1 MTQEEFENRFRGRM
15 ALFITEAWAVRKESP
30 SDMGLVLDI
39 HFERGKALLREMY
52 KVLTPEQKPPV
63 QQTARK

>member
-1 MTQEEFENRFRGRM
+1 M

-52 KVLTPEQKPPV
+52 KVLTPEPKPPV
-63 QQTARK
+63 QQAARK